1 MKIIKRFKMNK
12 QKPITNHES
21 RVTSHESPFLK
32 IKNLSFSYGQILAL
46 NDINIEVKKGEIV
59 ALIGANGAGKTTLLK
74 VLSAIEMHKI
84 GSIIFKD
91 EDISKTNSVIRV
103 KKGIAQV
110 PEGRGLFNILSIE
123 DNLLMGAYLRGD
135 DKIKS
140 DIEFVYDLFPVLREK
155 KDHYAGTLSGGQ
167 QQMLAL
173 GRALMSRPELLL
185 LDEPSMGLAPIIV
198 DDIFEVI
205 ENLRKKGT
213 TIFLVEQNAFLALEI
228 SDRAYVLENG
238 EIVMSGNSSELI
250 DDKKVKEAYLGM

>member
-1 MKIIKRFKMNK
+1 MKDKKLTIHYQPSTI
-12 QKPITNHES
+12 NHP
-21 RVTSHESPFLK
+21 PFLK

-84 GSIIFKD
+84 GSIIFKG
-91 EDISKTNSVIRV
+91 EDISKTNSVARV

-123 DNLLMGAYLRGD
+123 DNLLMGAYLRD
-135 DKIKS
+135 DSEIEN
-140 DIEFVYDLFPVLREK
+140 DIEFIYELFPVLREK

-198 DDIFEVI
+198 CLLYTSPSPRD
-205 ENLRKKGT
+205 
-213 TIFLVEQNAFLALEI
+213 
-228 SDRAYVLENG
+228 
-238 EIVMSGNSSELI
+238 
-250 DDKKVKEAYLGM
+250 

>member
-1 MKIIKRFKMNK
+1 MNK
-12 QKPITNHES
+12 QKSITNHES
-21 RVTSHESPFLK
+21 LIMSHELSFLN

-46 NDINIEVKKGEIV
+46 KDINIEVKKGEIV

-74 VLSAIEMHKI
+74 VLSAIEIHKI
-84 GSIIFKD
+84 GSIIFKG
-91 EDISKTNSVIRV
+91 EDISKTNSVARV
-103 KKGIAQV
+103 KNGIAQV

-123 DNLLMGAYLRGD
+123 DNLLMGAYLRD
-135 DKIKS
+135 DDEIES
-140 DIEFVYDLFPVLREK
+140 DIEFVYELFPVLREK
-155 KDHYAGTLSGGQ
+155 KEHYAGTLSGGQ

-213 TIFLVEQNAFLALEI
+213 TIFLVEQNAYLALEI